1 MTRGNK
7 FKKNADGSPAPLGRE
22 SVLAYVKAVV
32 DLYHQQVEAGFNK
45 HTMARGPIV
54 KRFLDTHTKKETRR
68 KRTEYEDRGKNT
80 LNDGYTDQELLR
92 INQYFLVQNNI
103 FSLRNKV
110 CFSMSHA
117 MLMRSETALG
127 TQLPDL
133 FIMELKNQGPSSCFA
148 IVATITFGK
157 TNKDGKIQYGS
168 ALRHRDVEV
177 CPHGAFAQYFFFLV
191 PSSKLTISK
200 LLNSP

>member
-1 MTRGNK
+1 MSYDSNAGPSTRDNDIALPDAEHFKDMIRARLAMDKNTQMVIAENQTYRPKNTTAAYKSKQREWFEWCANKEKAADGAIVYDAKLAFFLKDYALTRGNK

-92 INQYFLVQNNI
+92 INHSHYNI
-103 FSLRNKV
+103 W
-110 CFSMSHA
+110 
-117 MLMRSETALG
+117 
-127 TQLPDL
+127 
-133 FIMELKNQGPSSCFA
+133 
-148 IVATITFGK
+148 
-157 TNKDGKIQYGS
+157 
-168 ALRHRDVEV
+168 
-177 CPHGAFAQYFFFLV
+177 
-191 PSSKLTISK
+191 
-200 LLNSP
+200 